1 MGHIF
6 REAGW
11 KARTVSLVSAGR
23 SATQDPRGPLPR
35 LTAPS
40 ERSLPLMGSA
50 PPDPD
55 RGVHSL
61 PHRRI
66 IRFTPNKTPGNNL
79 SNFSLPRIAGR
90 TGLAASAA
98 AFLAFGLAAPAAADE
113 VETYEG
119 SAEGTYIGNAESG
132 PKVHMGGS
140 SVPTSLFNLE
150 LTDGSVFTMYCI
162 DFRTNIVDQAEYK
175 EDDWADYP
183 GKGEFAEPGKVL
195 WILQNAYP
203 NTDAAALGE
212 AAGVEGLSNE
222 DALGATQAAIWHFS
236 NDMDLSDGNS
246 EAVVSVY
253 EYLTTNAESIEEEP
267 GAALSITPNSA
278 EGTAGSTVGEFE
290 ISTNASEI
298 PVTLDAP
305 DGVELVDVETGE
317 KADTVDNGDKVGFAV
332 PEGTEPGEASFS
344 LEATSSVET
353 GRLFQGK
360 SASVPTQ
367 TLITVDGDE
376 TSVTASASATWAAGE
391 TPTEPEPTPTPSE
404 EPSEPAPT
412 PSEEPSEPGDDKPTP
427 PAESDEPTLPV
438 TGGALAGLVAAGIA
452 ALGAGGGAIYLSR
465 KRKAGDAAEDTD
477 A

>member
-1 MGHIF
+1 M
-6 REAGW
+6 
-11 KARTVSLVSAGR
+11 
-23 SATQDPRGPLPR
+23 
-35 LTAPS
+35 
-40 ERSLPLMGSA
+40 
-50 PPDPD
+50 
-55 RGVHSL
+55 
-61 PHRRI
+61 

-90 TGLAASAA
+90 AGLAASAA

-119 SAEGTYIGNAESG
+119 SAEGTYVGNAESG

-140 SVPTSLFNLE
+140 SVPTSLFNME
-150 LTDGSVFTMYCI
+150 LTDGSVLTMYCI
-162 DFRTNIVDQAEYK
+162 DFRTNIVGQAEYK

-195 WILQNAYP
+195 WILQHAYP

-236 NDMDLSDGNS
+236 NDMDLSEGNN
-246 EAVVSVY
+246 ENVVAVY
-253 EYLTTNAESIEEEP
+253 EYLTANAESIEEEP

-290 ISTNASEI
+290 ISTNSAEI
-298 PVTLDAP
+298 PVDLQAP
-305 DGVELVDVETGE
+305 EGVELVDVETGE
-317 KADTVDNGDKVGFAV
+317 NVDTVDNGDKVGFAV

-360 SASVPTQ
+360 SATVPTQ

-376 TSVTASASATWAAGE
+376 TSVTASASATWAPGE
-391 TPTEPEPTPTPSE
+391 TPTEPEEPT
-404 EPSEPAPT
+404 EPAEPT
-412 PSEEPSEPGDDKPTP
+412 EPGDEKPTP
-427 PAESDEPTLPV
+427 PAEDDEPTLPV
-438 TGGALAGLVAAGIA
+438 TGGALAGLVAAGVA

-465 KRKAGDAAEDTD
+465 KRKADAGEDVD